1 MIIMFVNNRRI
12 CKILL
17 FILLDSVI
25 LKCFGSEVDLVIDE
39 RKNELHKVTSLNL
52 FIFTCLLCLTIFTL
66 WAFKHKRRL
75 GCLHES
81 GLAVIYGLIIG
92 MIIRFAGSPTEISH
106 LMVHPVNH
114 FDKTLVIEAPKDSF
128 DSYNWSRTNAKEV
141 SAEAI
146 PDALIIAF
154 NISMEK
160 PHPNGFAE
168 PTMTT
173 KRQTPVRNIKMFS
186 YLLQDEYE
194 QKEHDESEV
203 QVEATFNS
211 EIFFYFLLPPIIFN
225 AGYGMKRKAFFNNM

>member
-1 MIIMFVNNRRI
+1 MLSNDIKGHTIA
-12 CKILL
+12 LL
-17 FILLDSVI
+17 IFLNIVVQ
-25 LKCFGSEVDLVIDE
+25 KCVGSSVDLVIDE

-114 FDKTLVIEAPKDSF
+114 FDKALVIEAPKDSF
-128 DSYNWSRTNAKEV
+128 DSYNWSRNNAKEV
-141 SAEAI
+141 GAEAI

-154 NISMEK
+154 NISEEK
-160 PHPNGFAE
+160 PLPNGFAE

-173 KRQTPVRNIKMFS
+173 KRDNSLRNIKMFS

-225 AGYGMKRKAFFNNM
+225 AGYGMKRKAFFSNM

>member
-1 MIIMFVNNRRI
+1 MILINM
-12 CKILL
+12 KIFNTVF
-17 FILLDSVI
+17 FILLDTVI
-25 LKCFGSEVDLVIDE
+25 LKCACSTVDLVIDE
-39 RKNELHKVTSLNL
+39 RKNEIHKVTSLNL

-92 MIIRFAGSPTEISH
+92 MIIRFTGSPTEISH

-160 PHPNGFAE
+160 PGQNGFAE

-173 KRQTPVRNIKMFS
+173 KRQSPLRNIKMFS

-225 AGYGMKRKAFFNNM
+225 AGYGMKRKAFFSNM

>member
-1 MIIMFVNNRRI
+1 MLSNDIKEHTIA
-12 CKILL
+12 LL
-17 FILLDSVI
+17 IFLNIVVQ
-25 LKCFGSEVDLVIDE
+25 KCVGSSVDLVIDE

-114 FDKTLVIEAPKDSF
+114 FDKALVIEAPKDSF
-128 DSYNWSRTNAKEV
+128 DSYNWSRNNAKEV
-141 SAEAI
+141 GAEAI

-154 NISMEK
+154 NISEEK
-160 PHPNGFAE
+160 PLPNGFAE

-173 KRQTPVRNIKMFS
+173 KRDNSLRNIKMFS

-225 AGYGMKRKAFFNNM
+225 AGYGMKRKAFFSNM

>member
-1 MIIMFVNNRRI
+1 MLSNKIKGNIIALLIFLNLFVQ
-12 CKILL
+12 
-17 FILLDSVI
+17 
-25 LKCFGSEVDLVIDE
+25 KCVGSSVDLVIDE

-114 FDKTLVIEAPKDSF
+114 FDKALVIEAPKDSF

-160 PHPNGFAE
+160 PLPNGFAE

-173 KRQTPVRNIKMFS
+173 KRDNQLRNIKMFS

-225 AGYGMKRKAFFNNM
+225 AGYGMKRKAFFSNM

>member
-1 MIIMFVNNRRI
+1 
-12 CKILL
+12 
-17 FILLDSVI
+17 
-25 LKCFGSEVDLVIDE
+25 
-39 RKNELHKVTSLNL
+39 
-52 FIFTCLLCLTIFTL
+52 
-66 WAFKHKRRL
+66 
-75 GCLHES
+75 
-81 GLAVIYGLIIG
+81 
-92 MIIRFAGSPTEISH
+92 
-106 LMVHPVNH
+106 MVHPVNH
-114 FDKTLVIEAPKDSF
+114 FDKALVIEAPKDSF

-141 SAEAI
+141 SAEDI
-146 PDALIIAF
+146 PNALIIAF

-160 PHPNGFAE
+160 PKPNGFAE

-225 AGYGMKRKAFFNNM
+225 AGYGMKRKAFFSNM

>member
-1 MIIMFVNNRRI
+1 MFGINRRI
-12 CKILL
+12 CTVLL

>member
-1 MIIMFVNNRRI
+1 MFTSNRIIYRVI
-12 CKILL
+12 L
-17 FILLDSVI
+17 FILLDSTI
-25 LKCFGSEVDLVIDE
+25 LKCLGSTVDLVIDE

-92 MIIRFAGSPTEISH
+92 MIIRFAQSPTKISH

-114 FDKTLVIEAPKDSF
+114 FDKALVIEAPKDSF

-141 SAEAI
+141 SAEDI
-146 PDALIIAF
+146 PNALIIAF

-160 PHPNGFAE
+160 PKPNGFAE

-225 AGYGMKRKAFFNNM
+225 AGYGMKRKAFFSNM